1 MKNYF
6 NFTIKARQMVPY
18 FFYMIALVFGLA
30 AIAILLGLEGVDEM
44 TTIDGNYFLNLVGEA
59 LLGLLLMIG
68 IMLLSL
74 NLLANILKSVIYK
87 EQPFEP
93 DFDSKAWLWLII
105 KGSFLSF
112 ITFGIYTPWYV
123 ASVMRYFADNT
134 SHAFNPISFRGKGG
148 KLFSIIVLLLIVPL
162 FFSIVLASLGSSAI
176 SLGNAGIGA
185 LLILIAII
193 AMVVAI
199 TFYQIY
205 YYKWYLDFTYGS
217 RRVVLGCK
225 PGALFWTLLGETVL
239 AMITLGIYLPMAILR
254 IYRAFAREIVVGDK
268 FIEARGG
275 MSLRPWNDWAYC
287 WGQILLS
294 VITCWI
300 YSPWAAMRIMRRF
313 GSRLYFKSID
323 KPNETMPE

>member
-6 NFTIKARQMVPY
+6 NFTVKARQMVPY
-18 FFYMIALVFGLA
+18 FFYMIVLVFGIA
-30 AIAILLGLEGVDEM
+30 VVAIMLGLGGVDEM
-44 TTIDGNYFLNLVGEA
+44 TTVDGDFFIQ
-59 LLGLLLMIG
+59 LLGESLLSLLLFIG

-74 NLLANILKSVIYK
+74 NMLASILKTIVYK

-93 DFDSKAWLWLII
+93 DFDSKAWLWLVV
-105 KGSFLSF
+105 KGTLLSF
-112 ITFGIYTPWYV
+112 ITLGIYTPWYI
-123 ASVMRYFADNT
+123 ASIMRYFADNT
-134 SHAFNPISFRGKGG
+134 MHGFNRISFRGKGG
-148 KLFSIIVLLLIVPL
+148 RLFSITVLLLILPL
-162 FFSIVLASLGSSAI
+162 FFSIMLISVGSGAA

-239 AMITLGIYLPMAILR
+239 AMITFGIYLPMAILR

-300 YSPWAAMRIMRRF
+300 YSPWAVMRIMRRF
-313 GSRLYFKSID
+313 GSRLYFKTID
-323 KPNETMPE
+323 RPTETMPE